1 MIHEYKRSNLSP
13 KMGFALNLQLRLWR
27 RKREVKTALS
37 WEQSQIHTCPL
48 FPIAFSDQPA
58 LMVREGMGS
67 AQDCSELSCAPCHPS
82 HMPSLLDATLSSLRK
97 PAAWAP
103 FPFLTFV
110 NGTKL
115 SAKKAGSRGCC
126 IILEKLHPSGRDS
139 FTMQSSMQKTL
150 RS

>member
-1 MIHEYKRSNLSP
+1 MIHEYKRSTSP
-13 KMGFALNLQLRLWR
+13 QKWALHLNLQLRPWR
-27 RKREVKTALS
+27 RKRELETALS

-48 FPIAFSDQPA
+48 FPIAFSDQPP
-58 LMVREGMGS
+58 LMVREGMHS
-67 AQDCSELSCAPCHPS
+67 AQDCSELSCAPCHPF
-82 HMPSLLDATLSSLRK
+82 HMPSLLDATLSSLGK

-139 FTMQSSMQKTL
+139 FTMHSNMQKTL
-150 RS
+150 RN